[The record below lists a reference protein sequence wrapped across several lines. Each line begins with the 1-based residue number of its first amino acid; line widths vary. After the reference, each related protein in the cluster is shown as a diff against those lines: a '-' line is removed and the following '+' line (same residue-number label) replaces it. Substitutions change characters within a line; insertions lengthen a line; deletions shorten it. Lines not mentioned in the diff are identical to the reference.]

1 MVRQEIPKTGGS
13 ELSIYER
20 IGLFVR
26 EKQLGINDFNYTLNP
41 FNESTQKEEFTQT
54 KQLISVVR
62 NILLNTI
69 DNIYLDDTLVSSVH
83 SYLKKV
89 PNLGN
94 NILLELLDEIDSRGS
109 PRIAGGEGSDLFNA
123 IVVVMIV
130 LIIIYVFI
138 VYGLG
143 KSHRTGAVISVI
155 GLAAMRI
162 ISKNMRCN
170 ILGGFI

>member
-1 MVRQEIPKTGGS
+1 
-13 ELSIYER
+13 
-20 IGLFVR
+20 
-26 EKQLGINDFNYTLNP
+26 
-41 FNESTQKEEFTQT
+41 
-54 KQLISVVR
+54 
-62 NILLNTI
+62 
-69 DNIYLDDTLVSSVH
+69 
-83 SYLKKV
+83 
-89 PNLGN
+89 
-94 NILLELLDEIDSRGS
+94 LLDEIDSRGS

-143 KSHRTGAVISVI
+143 KSYRTGAVISVI